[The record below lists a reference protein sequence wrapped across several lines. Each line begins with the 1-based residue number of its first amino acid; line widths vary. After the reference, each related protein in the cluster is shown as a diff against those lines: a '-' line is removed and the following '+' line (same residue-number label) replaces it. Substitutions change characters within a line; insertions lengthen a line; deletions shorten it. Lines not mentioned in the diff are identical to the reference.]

1 VHERIDDVCAG
12 ARLVTAFKACVVI
25 PTYDNPATIERVV
38 RAVHALH
45 PHIVIVDDGSGPEAA
60 GKIDALVTEGLIQ
73 LHRRAQNGGKGAAVK
88 DGLRTARA
96 LGYSHALQVDA
107 DGQHAL
113 GDIPRFLAAAAR
125 DTQCLVLG
133 QPKFDASIPAA
144 RLYGR
149 RISIFWAAIESLGRV
164 GDPLCGFRVYPIEP
178 ALAVNAR
185 GDRMD
190 FDPEIIVRMVWAGVP
205 VVKLETAVRY
215 VAASEGG
222 VSHFQGVRDN
232 VRISLVHTRLVTEL
246 IVRAALALFG
256 ARTLRLAPARQERV
270 S

>member
-1 VHERIDDVCAG
+1 MTQFQPCI
-12 ARLVTAFKACVVI
+12 LI
-25 PTYDNPATIERVV
+25 PTYDNPATIERVA
-38 RAVHALH
+38 RAAYAHW
-45 PHIVIVDDGSGPEAA
+45 PHVVVVDDGSGTEAA
-60 GKIDALVTEGLIQ
+60 QRIDALVQDGVVKLE
-73 LHRRAQNGGKGAAVK
+73 RRVHNGGKGAAVK
-88 DGLRTARA
+88 DGLRAAHA

-113 GDIPRFLAAAAR
+113 DDIPRFLEAAR
-125 DTQCLVLG
+125 NAPSNLVLG
-133 QPKFDASIPAA
+133 QPKFDASIPKA

-149 RISIFWAAIESLGRV
+149 RISVFWAAVETLGDRV

-178 ALAVNAR
+178 ALAARAR

-205 VVKLETAVRY
+205 VTKLETAVRY

-232 VRISLVHTRLVTEL
+232 VRISLAHTRLVIEL
-246 IVRAALALFG
+246 IVRGVLAVFG
-256 ARTLRLAPARQERV
+256 AGTLRLAPTAPKERGP
-270 S
+270 